1 MQIHITVDRDGELH
15 ILFWKRILF
24 YSSLFICGKFEWDP
38 GILVCLT
45 RLVIV
50 GKQFFKLHPVIFDD
64 VKGVN
69 TLVHAN
75 LNFTLV
81 CSTFNKFKHVG
92 HSRRSEI
99 NILQLIDY
107 GHGRRFIADTII
119 VDNDLNSTR
128 TITLGLWSTSLGVF
142 FVKMLSF
149 LVLRWIRHF
158 NLN

>member
-1 MQIHITVDRDGELH
+1 M
-15 ILFWKRILF
+15 
-24 YSSLFICGKFEWDP
+24 
-38 GILVCLT
+38 
-45 RLVIV
+45 IV
-50 GKQFFKLHPVIFDD
+50 GKQFFELHPVVFDD
-64 VKGVN
+64 VKGVD
-69 TLVHAN
+69 TLGHAN

-81 CSTFNKFKHVG
+81 RGTFNKFKHMG

-99 NILQLIDY
+99 IILQLIYY
-107 GHGRRFIADTII
+107 GQGRRFIADTII

-128 TITLGLWSTSLGVF
+128 TITLRLWSTSLGVF